1 MWWRHDRVVPVGVVD
16 VGSNT
21 VRLHVAHQG
30 RPVYGERALLGL
42 GEAVE
47 RFGAIPAPKLDEVGA
62 TVARYVEH
70 ARSQGADDVE
80 VLVTSPGRQATN
92 GRELIERIER
102 SAGVP
107 VRLLSAVDE
116 ARLGFAG
123 ALAGTRVSSGR
134 RVAVVDVGG
143 GSAQIAVGTRRD
155 GPTWIRSI
163 DIGSIRLTS
172 RCISSDPPG
181 LEALRAARVE
191 VDRYLDELEPPEP
204 RVAFAVG
211 GSARSLRR
219 VVGSSRLGPDELA
232 AVAELLAAT
241 PSAEV
246 AGRFEIDPERA
257 RTLPAGAVIFAALAD
272 LLDVRFRIARGGVRE
287 GAALELERRRAAA

>member
-1 MWWRHDRVVPVGVVD
+1 MWRRHHEVVPVGVVD

-21 VRLHVAHQG
+21 VRLHVAREG

-42 GEAVE
+42 GEVVE
-47 RFGAIPAPKLDEVGA
+47 RFGSIPAAKLDEVGT
-62 TVARYVEH
+62 TVARFVED
-70 ARSQGADDVE
+70 ARSHGADSIE

-92 GRELIERIER
+92 GDELIARIES
-102 SAGVP
+102 SADVP

-116 ARLGFAG
+116 AQLGFAG
-123 ALAGTRVSSGR
+123 ALAGTHVPAGR

-163 DIGSIRLTS
+163 DIGSARLTS
-172 RCISSDPPG
+172 RCLTGDPPG

-204 RVAFAVG
+204 RVSFAVG
-211 GSARSLRR
+211 GSARALRR
-219 VVGSSRLGPDELA
+219 VVQSSRLGRDELA
-232 AVAELLAAT
+232 GATQLLSVT
-241 PSAEV
+241 PSPALEGLF
-246 AGRFEIDPERA
+246 AIAPERA

-272 LLDVRFRIARGGVRE
+272 LLDTRFRVARGGIRE
-287 GAALELERRRAAA
+287 GAALELEHRRAAA